1 VYRFQ
6 QRHSNF
12 FAEGIDRLVCQRD
25 ACLSAHGDYFW
36 CPLLLRREQFSN
48 GWFQASVLVKMRSL
62 IFWHFTQRRLVFA
75 DVSGQLSVSS
85 SKVEGTSQFSNG
97 FLSNNPCNILTVI
110 VKNNNILLL
119 ELERGFM

>member
-12 FAEGIDRLVCQRD
+12 FAEGIDRLVCQRR

-48 GWFQASVLVKMRSL
+48 WSFQASVRSVD
-62 IFWHFTQRRLVFA
+62 WWVT

-85 SKVEGTSQFSNG
+85 SKVEGRSQFSNG
-97 FLSNNPCNILTVI
+97 FLSIKPHI
-110 VKNNNILLL
+110 
-119 ELERGFM
+119 